1 MNELQDKWNEILQG
15 VKEDF
20 EINDVSFN
28 TWLLPLKIYSVDG
41 QTVTIVASDETD
53 EMAIN
58 YISKKYEKPLATK
71 IAEVTG
77 KAREKAYRGV
87 FRDFSRRHG
96 RCRKNAGKGR
106 NGRHCRIRHGRF
118 ELRQVLRR
126 FYQINETASGF
137 DAVFFAPILL

>member
-58 YISKKYEKPLATK
+58 YYQRSMKNRSPRRLPKSLEKNT
-71 IAEVTG
+71 
-77 KAREKAYRGV
+77 R
-87 FRDFSRRHG
+87 
-96 RCRKNAGKGR
+96 
-106 NGRHCRIRHGRF
+106 
-118 ELRQVLRR
+118 
-126 FYQINETASGF
+126 
-137 DAVFFAPILL
+137 